1 MKKWIKLQKKEKCKK
16 NIKNND
22 IDKKNEDKIA
32 NYLTSIHSIDE
43 KNSFIKTTFKSH
55 DEEKYEITLA
65 V

>member
-1 MKKWIKLQKKEKCKK
+1 MEKCKK
-16 NIKNND
+16 ILKNND
-22 IDKKNEDKIA
+22 IDKKNQDKIA
-32 NYLTSIHSIDE
+32 NLTSIHSIDE

>member
-32 NYLTSIHSIDE
+32 NYLTSIHSIGE
-43 KNSFIKTTFKSH
+43 KNSFIKTTFKSQ
-55 DEEKYEITLA
+55 DEDKDHMILL
-65 V
+65 